1 MRIGKFEISEFV
13 ILSICILALIISFLY
28 FAVKEQEVNSG
39 TEQLEL
45 QVKIEEL
52 KLKQLELEKEG
63 I

>member
-13 ILSICILALIISFLY
+13 ILSMFVLVLIISFLF
-28 FAVKEQEVNSG
+28 FAVKEQEVNG
-39 TEQLEL
+39 VTEQLEL